1 MNIKADTISQIFANL
16 FVVKILHRGYET
28 PDENFLQK
36 GVFIRPDNATQQL
49 FSEYKM
55 SYRFYNNTLV
65 CFIQSSLVNPPAAD
79 PKTPLITISGNIH
92 IRFLVRTSSDFT
104 GRTWVVPAGSKQVY
118 QFSNQ
123 INNTDGTNF
132 YLSAPVESFSSAKD
146 YGAGTVVQDGG
157 HLYSALQPI
166 LASSGI
172 AIGNTAYWKPGVAT
186 EQAVNNADL
195 KDAAA
200 VNPDDNCFAVI
211 DMYNNGTT
219 NNSYKLFDGT
229 GNLFDPSPSFVI
241 RFESKT

>member
-1 MNIKADTISQIFANL
+1 MIIKADTINQIFAHL
-16 FVVKILHRGYET
+16 FVVKIMHKGYET

-36 GVFIRPDNATQQL
+36 GIFIQPDKATEQL
-49 FSEYKM
+49 FREYKM

-79 PKTPLITISGNIH
+79 PKIPLISISENIH
-92 IRFLVRTSSDFT
+92 IRFLVKTSSDFT
-104 GRTWVVPAGSKQVY
+104 NKTWAVSAGSKQVY

-123 INNTDGTNF
+123 INNTDGTNLF
-132 YLSAPVESFSSAKD
+132 LNAPVESFSAAKD

-166 LASSGI
+166 LASDGI
-172 AIGNTAYWKPGVAT
+172 AIGNIAYWKPGVAT

-195 KDAAA
+195 KDAAL
-200 VNPDDNCFAVI
+200 VNPDDSCFAVI
-211 DMYNNGTT
+211 DLYNNGTT
-219 NNSYKLFDGT
+219 NNSYKLFDGG
-229 GNLFDPSPSFVI
+229 GNLFDPAPSFVI

>member
-1 MNIKADTISQIFANL
+1 M
-16 FVVKILHRGYET
+16 
-28 PDENFLQK
+28 
-36 GVFIRPDNATQQL
+36 
-49 FSEYKM
+49 
-55 SYRFYNNTLV
+55 
-65 CFIQSSLVNPPAAD
+65 
-79 PKTPLITISGNIH
+79 
-92 IRFLVRTSSDFT
+92 RTSSDFT

-195 KDAAA
+195 KDASNIALLQESA
-200 VNPDDNCFAVI
+200 VVYKNAV
-211 DMYNNGTT
+211 
-219 NNSYKLFDGT
+219 FHFVRVDG
-229 GNLFDPSPSFVI
+229 
-241 RFESKT
+241 